1 MNWTRMIELIS
12 SLLFRQ
18 KIKTKDIPIPASLD
32 AETRCLRSKNIIYL
46 IHKKNSQ
53 KLIGW
58 GMRLDDNGGKNK
70 HNINV
75 RGKNNE
81 NIDAQSTVKKII
93 ICENQ
98 WISIE
103 QII

>member
-1 MNWTRMIELIS
+1 
-12 SLLFRQ
+12 
-18 KIKTKDIPIPASLD
+18 
-32 AETRCLRSKNIIYL
+32 
-46 IHKKNSQ
+46 
-53 KLIGW
+53 
-58 GMRLDDNGGKNK
+58 MRLDDNGGKNK

-98 WISIE
+98 
-103 QII
+103 